1 MAEFV
6 NWFIPIVGFVVSA
19 FVAYKYQLWGLA
31 AGAVLFELSVVFRL
45 EALMYFDSNYTPGV
59 SGATSVISGVI
70 IGLVWC
76 TVFYFIN
83 LIKRRKFKKESL
95 G

>member
-1 MAEFV
+1 MAEFA
-6 NWFIPIVGFVVSA
+6 NWFIPIMGFIVSA
-19 FVAYKYQLWGLA
+19 FVAYKYKLWGLA
-31 AGAVLFELSVVFRL
+31 SGVVLFELSVVLRL
-45 EALMYFDSNYTPGV
+45 EALIYFDLNYSPGV
-59 SGATSVISGVI
+59 SGAASVISGVI

-83 LIKRRKFKKESL
+83 LIKRRKFNKQSV